1 MLVHLPVGLFV
12 LLDLLVP
19 GVALAC
25 PVCGLAGVGDNA
37 GAYGMMSVILSLL
50 PLAMIAAVAT
60 WLVRRVRE
68 AERPP
73 HPRGRAQP
81 SSAP

>member
-1 MLVHLPVGLFV
+1 MRVAVALVVVLAGLLP
-12 LLDLLVP
+12 D
-19 GVALAC
+19 VALAC
-25 PVCGLAGVGDNA
+25 PVCGLAGVEDNA

-73 HPRGRAQP
+73 QPRGRAQP